1 MQIRGTPRLADLAKA
16 AAGRMLAL
24 SRSAADATPGAKR
37 DQSCQTEP
45 AAHPAA
51 AEGGGAEGGG
61 AEGGGREGAVASA
74 KHHGAPS
81 WRRASRRVS
90 LAQQAVARADKAVA
104 RCQRVSVVHGSSDEL
119 CAQGLQLELLDLDCT
134 KITDAGCAALA
145 AALDGGALPALEE
158 LHLYGI
164 PAGAEAQAAV
174 YEARANLR
182 GADNGY

>member
-1 MQIRGTPRLADLAKA
+1 MPCSLVISPTCRGDRPLDEAVRDGHAEVA
-16 AAGRMLAL
+16 AYLRSKGAL
-24 SRSAADATPGAKR
+24 SRSAAEATPGAKR

-51 AEGGGAEGGG
+51 EPAAAEGGG

-119 CAQGLQLELLDLDCT
+119 CARGRTLT
-134 KITDAGCAALA
+134 
-145 AALDGGALPALEE
+145 LPLT
-158 LHLYGI
+158 LTLT
-164 PAGAEAQAAV
+164 PTLTQP
-174 YEARANLR
+174 
-182 GADNGY
+182 